1 MKPLKSVNY
10 ILSAETLNGQIEEIH
25 KSRLSYEE
33 KRKALVEVGMTQQD
47 LKIIYNGR
55 YFNPKAPLRVYT
67 KRGEVLTFGVEIE
80 CFVNQYAMYDA
91 AQANDVKIAYESYN
105 HTDGKSYYKFVTDAS
120 VQGVN
125 GRGIECVSPVLKGA
139 AGMKSLKAVC
149 KALNDANATVNKTCG
164 LHVHVGAKDLTN
176 EQRANVFKNY
186 AMLEQTINVMFAPSR
201 RNNGY
206 CKGLASKMTELSECH
221 SIADI
226 QGALRYDRYY
236 TVNPMAFNRHQTI
249 EFRQHQG
256 TTNFEKISMWVNFC
270 TKLVSWS
277 KDNVLTQRTE
287 IENIPFLNDK
297 EKAYFKA
304 RANQFAQSI

>member
-10 ILSAETLNGQIEEIH
+10 ILSAENLNAQVKEIH
-25 KSRLSYEE
+25 ESRLSYDE
-33 KRKALVEVGMTQQD
+33 KRRALIEVGLMPQD

-80 CFVNQYAMYDA
+80 CFVNPYAMRDA
-91 AQANDVKIAYESYN
+91 AEANDVKIAYESYN
-105 HTDGKSYYKFVTDAS
+105 HVDGKSYYKFVSDAS
-120 VQGVN
+120 VRNDN

-149 KALNDANATVNKTCG
+149 KALNDANATVNKSCG
-164 LHVHVGAKDLTN
+164 LHVHVGAKTLTN

-186 AMLEQTINVMFAPSR
+186 AILEQTISMALAPSR

-206 CKGLASKMTELSECH
+206 CKGIATKMAQLNNCH
-221 SIADI
+221 SIDDV
-226 QGALRYDRYY
+226 QSVLRDRYY
-236 TVNPMAFNRHQTI
+236 TVNPMAFIRHQTI

-270 TKLVSWS
+270 TKLVAWS
-277 KDNVLTQRTE
+277 KDNVLTGRTE
-287 IENIPFLNDK
+287 IENIPFLNAK

-304 RANQFAQSI
+304 RAIQFAQSI